1 MSWTRLI
8 TTSGLAALLSA
19 CSTLSPQPALD
30 TSSVEAISDTLSE
43 AQARPSAAESTPA
56 LDANTNTLAA
66 ATEKVPPAEAERFDI
81 NVRNVAAREFYMGL
95 VAGTGF
101 NMVVH
106 PKVAGK
112 ISLELRA
119 VTLDEVMQILSD
131 MYGYAYKKSGS
142 LYQVLPNG
150 LRTEVF
156 QIDYLNI
163 RRQGISETQVSA
175 GRISDANTGNRNRS
189 GSNGRSSNGGGNN
202 TAGQVVGT
210 KISTRVDVDFWRELE
225 DTLHLI
231 VGQDT
236 EHSVLVTPQAG
247 IIVVKALPD
256 KIDVVRDYLT
266 RAEIIMRRQVIIEAK
281 ILEVEL
287 NEGFQSGINW
297 SALGE
302 VSAGKT
308 INYNLGNLLEPE
320 RLRNEDNIGGVFG
333 AALNLKDFTGLVELL
348 ETQGNVQVLS
358 SPRIS
363 TVNNQKAVIK
373 VGTDEF
379 FVTEVTNDTTTSG
392 GGASDSQSIELTP
405 FFSGIALDVTPQIS
419 HRNEVILHIHPT
431 VSEVVDQNKVINV
444 GDATFN
450 LPLALSSIRESDSI
464 VIAENGQVVVIG
476 GLMQNSSKDTNAA
489 APGLGRLPLFGHL
502 FSQKRQSSKKSELVI
517 LLKPI
522 VVDHGSMAAAIGS
535 SAARVDRLREQLRPA
550 AGKRQAQPIRK

>member
-1 MSWTRLI
+1 MNWTRLI
-8 TTSGLAALLSA
+8 TSGVFAAGLSA

-43 AQARPSAAESTPA
+43 AQATSRREAVTQIVDAPA
-56 LDANTNTLAA
+56 TV
-66 ATEKVPPAEAERFDI
+66 EKQPVVEAERFDI
-81 NVRNVAAREFYMGL
+81 NVRNVAAREFYSGL
-95 VAGTGF
+95 VAGTDF

-106 PKVAGK
+106 PEVAGK

-131 MYGYAYKKSGS
+131 VYGYAYKKTGR

-175 GRISDANTGNRNRS
+175 GRVSDSNTGN
-189 GSNGRSSNGGGNN
+189 SNNSRSSGQSGNSDN
-202 TAGQVVGT
+202 KGQVVGT
-210 KISTRVDVDFWRELE
+210 KISTQVDADFWRELE

-231 VGQDT
+231 VGKEK

-247 IIVVKALPD
+247 LIVVKALPA
-256 KIDVVRDYLT
+256 KIEAVKDYLT

-287 NEGFQSGINW
+287 NDGFQSGINW
-297 SALGE
+297 SALGKVAE
-302 VSAGKT
+302 GKSV
-308 INYNLGNLLEPE
+308 NYNLGNLLEPE
-320 RLRNEDNIGGVFG
+320 RLRNPDNIGGVFG
-333 AALNLKDFTGLVELL
+333 VTLNLKDFTGLVELL

-419 HRNEVILHIHPT
+419 ANNEVILHIHPT
-431 VSEVVDQNKVINV
+431 VSEVKDQNKVINV
-444 GDATFN
+444 GDASFN

-464 VIAENGQVVVIG
+464 VFAENGQVVVIG
-476 GLMQNSSKDTNAA
+476 GLMQNSSSDTNAA
-489 APGLGRLPLFGHL
+489 APGLGRLPLLGHL
-502 FSQKRQSSKKSELVI
+502 FTQKRQSSKKSELVI

-522 VVDHGSMAAAIGS
+522 VVDRSTMAAAIDS
-535 SAARVDRLREQLRPA
+535 SATRVNGLRQQLRPG
-550 AGKRQAQPIRK
+550 AGQPARTP

>member
-1 MSWTRLI
+1 MKWTQFI
-8 TTSGLAALLSA
+8 TSGGFAVALSA
-19 CSTLSPQPALD
+19 CSTLAPQPALD
-30 TSSVEAISDTLSE
+30 TASVEAISATLSE
-43 AQARPSAAESTPA
+43 AQATTA
-56 LDANTNTLAA
+56 LQAA
-66 ATEKVPPAEAERFDI
+66 APQTIDAPATAVERAPEVEVERFDI
-81 NVRNVAAREFYMGL
+81 NVRNVEAREFYSGL
-95 VAGTGF
+95 VAGTDL

-131 MYGYAYKKSGS
+131 VYGYAYKKAGG

-163 RRQGISETQVSA
+163 RRQGVSETQVSA
-175 GRISDANTGNRNRS
+175 GRVSDANTGSNNSSRS
-189 GSNGRSSNGGGNN
+189 NSRSNGGSNN
-202 TAGQVVGT
+202 ANQGQVVGT
-210 KISTRVDVDFWRELE
+210 KISTQVDADFWRELE
-225 DTLHLI
+225 DTLQLL
-231 VGQDT
+231 VGQDK

-247 IIVVKALPD
+247 IVVVKALPA
-256 KIDVVRDYLT
+256 KIDAVKDYLT

-287 NEGFQSGINW
+287 NDGFQSGINW
-297 SALGE
+297 SALGD
-302 VSAGKT
+302 VGSDT
-308 INYNLGNLLEPE
+308 SINYNLGNLLEPE
-320 RLRNEDNIGGVFG
+320 RLRNQDNIGGVFG
-333 AALNLKDFTGLVELL
+333 VTLNLNDFTGLVELL

-419 HRNEVILHIHPT
+419 DNNEVILHIHPT
-431 VSEVVDQNKVINV
+431 VSEVTDQNKVINV
-444 GDATFN
+444 GDASFN

-464 VIAENGQVVVIG
+464 VFAENGQVVVIG
-476 GLMQNSSKDTNAA
+476 GLMQNSSRDTNAA
-489 APGLGRLPLFGHL
+489 APGLGRIPLLGHL
-502 FSQKRQSSKKSELVI
+502 FTQKRQSSKKSELVI

-522 VVDHGSMAAAIGS
+522 VVDRSTMAAAIDGS
-535 SAARVDRLREQLRPA
+535 ATRVDALRQQLRPNA
-550 AGKRQAQPIRK
+550 RQPARAL

>member
-1 MSWTRLI
+1 MNWTRLI
-8 TTSGLAALLSA
+8 TSGGFAVALSA
-19 CSTLSPQPALD
+19 CSNLSPQPALD

-43 AQARPSAAESTPA
+43 AQAATAQREAATQTIDAPTAAAEQEP
-56 LDANTNTLAA
+56 D
-66 ATEKVPPAEAERFDI
+66 VEAERFDI
-81 NVRNVAAREFYMGL
+81 DVRNVEAREFYSGL
-95 VAGTGF
+95 VAGTDF

-112 ISLELRA
+112 ISLQLRA

-131 MYGYAYKKSGS
+131 VYGYAYKKAGS
-142 LYQVLPNG
+142 LYRVLPNG

-163 RRQGISETQVSA
+163 RRQGVSETQVSA
-175 GRISDANTGNRNRS
+175 GRVSDANTGSNNNSR
-189 GSNGRSSNGGGNN
+189 SNGQSGNGSDNN
-202 TAGQVVGT
+202 NEGQVVGT
-210 KISTRVDVDFWRELE
+210 KISTQVDADFWRELE
-225 DTLHLI
+225 DTLHLL
-231 VGQDT
+231 VGKEK

-247 IIVVKALPD
+247 IIVVKALPE
-256 KIDVVRDYLT
+256 KIEAVKDYLT
-266 RAEIIMRRQVIIEAK
+266 RAEITMRRQVIIEAK

-287 NEGFQSGINW
+287 NDGFQSGINW
-297 SALGE
+297 SALGKVAE
-302 VSAGKT
+302 GKSV
-308 INYNLGNLLEPE
+308 NYNLGNLVEPE
-320 RLRNEDNIGGVFG
+320 RLRNQDNIGGVFG
-333 AALNLKDFTGLVELL
+333 VTLNLKDFTGLVELL

-419 HRNEVILHIHPT
+419 DSNEVILHIHPT
-431 VSEVVDQNKVINV
+431 VSEVTDQNKVINV
-444 GDATFN
+444 GDASFN

-464 VIAENGQVVVIG
+464 VFAENGQVVVIG
-476 GLMQNSSKDTNAA
+476 GLMQNSSRDSNAA
-489 APGLGRLPLFGHL
+489 APGLGRLPLLGHL

-522 VVDHGSMAAAIGS
+522 VVDRSTMAAAIDS
-535 SAARVDRLREQLRPA
+535 SATRVNGLHQQLRPA
-550 AGKRQAQPIRK
+550 TGTPARTP

>member
-1 MSWTRLI
+1 MKWTRLV
-8 TTSGLAALLSA
+8 TSCGFAVALSA
-19 CSTLSPQPALD
+19 CSTLTPQPALD

-43 AQARPSAAESTPA
+43 AQAASSQRAAVA
-56 LDANTNTLAA
+56 QTLAA
-66 ATEKVPPAEAERFDI
+66 PAVEQKPVVEAERFDI
-81 NVRNVAAREFYMGL
+81 NVRNVGAREFYSGL
-95 VAGTGF
+95 VAGTDF

-112 ISLELRA
+112 ITLQLRA

-131 MYGYAYKKSGS
+131 VYGYGYKKKGS

-163 RRQGISETQVSA
+163 RRQGVSETQVSA
-175 GRISDANTGNRNRS
+175 GRVSDANTGGGNSSRS
-189 GSNGRSSNGGGNN
+189 NGQSNNGSNSGNE
-202 TAGQVVGT
+202 GQVVGT
-210 KISTRVDVDFWRELE
+210 KISTQVDADFWRELE
-225 DTLHLI
+225 DTLHLL
-231 VGQDT
+231 VGKEK

-247 IIVVKALPD
+247 IIVVKALPA
-256 KIDVVRDYLT
+256 KIAAVKDYLT

-287 NEGFQSGINW
+287 NDGFQSGINW
-297 SALGE
+297 SALGKVAE
-302 VSAGKT
+302 GKSV
-308 INYNLGNLLEPE
+308 NYSLGNLLEPE
-320 RLRNEDNIGGVFG
+320 RVRNQDNIGGVFG
-333 AALNLKDFTGLVELL
+333 VTLNLKDFTGLVELL

-419 HRNEVILHIHPT
+419 ENNEVILHIHPT
-431 VSEVVDQNKVINV
+431 VSEVQDQNKVINV
-444 GDATFN
+444 GDASFN

-464 VIAENGQVVVIG
+464 VFAENGQVVVIG
-476 GLMQNSSKDTNAA
+476 GLMQNSSRDTNAA
-489 APGLGRLPLFGHL
+489 APGLGRLPLLGHL
-502 FSQKRQSSKKSELVI
+502 FTQKRQSSKKSELVI

-522 VVDHGSMAAAIGS
+522 VVNRSTMATAIDS
-535 SAARVDRLREQLRPA
+535 SAERVDGLRQQLRPG
-550 AGKRQAQPIRK
+550 AGQL

>member
-1 MSWTRLI
+1 MNWTRLI
-8 TTSGLAALLSA
+8 TTSALAALLSA
-19 CSTLSPQPALD
+19 CSALSPKPALD
-30 TSSVEAISDTLSE
+30 TSSVEAISATLGE
-43 AQARPSAAESTPA
+43 AQATQHSQQAAAPDAETPA
-56 LDANTNTLAA
+56 PDA
-66 ATEKVPPAEAERFDI
+66 EKAPLVEEERFDI
-81 NVRNVAAREFYMGL
+81 NVRNVAAREFYRGL

-106 PKVAGK
+106 PKVSGK

-131 MYGYAYKKSGS
+131 VYGYAYKKNGS

-175 GRISDANTGNRNRS
+175 GRVSDANTGNKNNS
-189 GSNGRSSNGGGNN
+189 GSSGRSNNGGGNSKE
-202 TAGQVVGT
+202 GQVVGT
-210 KISTRVDVDFWRELE
+210 KISTQVDADFWRELE

-231 VGQDT
+231 VGQEK

-247 IIVVKALPD
+247 IIVVKALPN
-256 KIDVVRDYLT
+256 KIDAVRDYLT

-287 NEGFQSGINW
+287 NDGFQSGINW

-302 VSAGKT
+302 VADGKT
-308 INYNLGNLLEPE
+308 VNYNLGNLVEPV
-320 RLRNEDNIGGVFG
+320 RLRNEDNIDGVFG
-333 AALNLKDFTGLVELL
+333 VTLNLKDFTGLVELL

-419 HRNEVILHIHPT
+419 DNNEVILHIHPT
-431 VSEVVDQNKVINV
+431 VSEVQDQNKVINV
-444 GDATFN
+444 GDASFN

-464 VIAENGQVVVIG
+464 VFAENGQVVVIG

-489 APGLGRLPLFGHL
+489 APGLGRLPLLGHL
-502 FSQKRQSSKKSELVI
+502 FTQKRQSSKKSELVI

-522 VVDHGSMAAAIGS
+522 VVDRGSMAAVIDS
-535 SAARVDRLREQLRPA
+535 SAARVDRLRKELRPSVTKTA
-550 AGKRQAQPIRK
+550 ASVTGE

>member
-1 MSWTRLI
+1 MNWTRLI
-8 TTSGLAALLSA
+8 TTSGLVALLNA
-19 CSTLSPQPALD
+19 CSNLSPQPALD
-30 TSSVEAISDTLSE
+30 TSSVEAISTTLSE
-43 AQARPSAAESTPA
+43 AQATQHDQQIAAPDAETSVVAVEKAPA
-56 LDANTNTLAA
+56 V
-66 ATEKVPPAEAERFDI
+66 EEERFDI
-81 NVRNVAAREFYMGL
+81 NVRNVAAREFYRGL

-106 PKVAGK
+106 PKVSGK

-131 MYGYAYKKSGS
+131 IYGYAYRKTGS

-175 GRISDANTGNRNRS
+175 GRISDANSGNKNNSGSSNRS
-189 GSNGRSSNGGGNN
+189 NNGGGKSK
-202 TAGQVVGT
+202 AGQVVGT
-210 KISTRVDVDFWRELE
+210 KISTKVDADFWRELE
-225 DTLHLI
+225 DTLQLI
-231 VGQDT
+231 VGQDK

-247 IIVVKALPD
+247 IIVVKALPN
-256 KIDVVRDYLT
+256 KIDAVRDYLT
-266 RAEIIMRRQVIIEAK
+266 RAEVIMRRQVIIEAK

-302 VSAGKT
+302 VADGKT
-308 INYNLGNLLEPE
+308 IKYDLGNVSEPE
-320 RLRNEDNIGGVFG
+320 RIRNDDDIGGVFG
-333 AALNLKDFTGLVELL
+333 VTLDLKDFTGLVELL

-379 FVTEVTNDTTTSG
+379 FVTNVTNDTTTSG

-419 HRNEVILHIHPT
+419 DRNEVILHIHPT
-431 VSEVVDQNKVINV
+431 VSEVEDQNKIINV
-444 GDATFN
+444 GDARFN
-450 LPLALSSIRESDSI
+450 LPLAFSSIRESDSI
-464 VIAENGQVVVIG
+464 VFAENGQVVVIG

-489 APGLGRLPLFGHL
+489 APGFGRLPLLGHL
-502 FSQKRQSSKKSELVI
+502 FTQKRHFSKKSELVI

-522 VVDHGSMAAAIGS
+522 VVDNEAMAAAIGD
-535 SAARVDRLREQLRPA
+535 SAVRIDHLRKGLRIGEQP
-550 AGKRQAQPIRK
+550 